1 MLVAMTGA
9 TGFVGGHALRELLAR
24 GHDVRVL
31 VRSKARL
38 ADEFSG
44 RVKLVS
50 GGLDDAAAIEE
61 LVTGA
66 DAVLHLAGVIKAV
79 NRQAFM
85 AVNADGAG
93 RLAQAAQRAGVRR
106 FVLVSSLAARERAI
120 SHYAASKAAGEDKVT
135 DAYAGAA
142 TGEVVILR
150 PPAVYGP
157 GDEATLPLVRELT
170 KRVTMMTGT
179 SAQRLSLIHAEDLAR
194 ALAAAVEGAGE
205 ANATYELDDGTV
217 GGYSHA
223 DLAQAVR
230 PVTGKVP
237 VMLHIPRAVLWL
249 AAVGCE
255 GWMAISGKA
264 VILNRGKV
272 RELYHDDWVSAGAR
286 FDETGA
292 WSAQF
297 GFEQGFARTL
307 SWYRDNG
314 WLPAA

>member
-1 MLVAMTGA
+1 MTGA

-157 GDEATLPLVRELT
+157 
-170 KRVTMMTGT
+170 VTRPRC
-179 SAQRLSLIHAEDLAR
+179 RLF
-194 ALAAAVEGAGE
+194 
-205 ANATYELDDGTV
+205 AN
-217 GGYSHA
+217 S
-223 DLAQAVR
+223 
-230 PVTGKVP
+230 P
-237 VMLHIPRAVLWL
+237 
-249 AAVGCE
+249 
-255 GWMAISGKA
+255 SG
-264 VILNRGKV
+264 
-272 RELYHDDWVSAGAR
+272 
-286 FDETGA
+286 
-292 WSAQF
+292 
-297 GFEQGFARTL
+297 
-307 SWYRDNG
+307 
-314 WLPAA
+314 